1 MWTVLL
7 IVLLTAIVVVYNT
20 FIIVEMREKVI
31 VERFGKYHDTLEP
44 GFHFII
50 PFVDRVAY
58 RHETREQV
66 LDVPHQK
73 CITKDNIEVE
83 VDGIVYLKVMD
94 AYKASYGIND
104 YRLAAVNLAQTT
116 MRSEVGKITL
126 DDTFSERDAMNEA
139 IVEELDKASDPWGV
153 KVMRYELKDIQ
164 PSRDI
169 VLTMEQQM
177 EAERDKRAEITK
189 SSGERDAQIN
199 TSEGE
204 REASIL
210 VSEGRRQQRINEAE
224 GEARETALLAEASAN
239 GIERVADAISQPGG
253 SLAVKMRLTQPGG
266 SLAVKMRLTEQF
278 IDRLGTVVDGADVSV
293 LPMEAAN
300 LKSFFEGASEVT
312 DSVRNV

>member
-1 MWTVLL
+1 
-7 IVLLTAIVVVYNT
+7 
-20 FIIVEMREKVI
+20 
-31 VERFGKYHDTLEP
+31 
-44 GFHFII
+44 
-50 PFVDRVAY
+50 
-58 RHETREQV
+58 
-66 LDVPHQK
+66 
-73 CITKDNIEVE
+73 
-83 VDGIVYLKVMD
+83 D

-126 DDTFSERDAMNEA
+126 DDTFSERDSMNEA

-153 KVMRYELKDIQ
+153 KVLRYELKDIQ
-164 PSRDI
+164 PSQDI
-169 VLTMEQQM
+169 VHTMEQQM

-210 VSEGRRQQRINEAE
+210 MSEGRRQQRINEAE
-224 GEARETALLAEASAN
+224 GEARETELLAEATAN
-239 GIERVADAISQPGG
+239 GIERVADAI
-253 SLAVKMRLTQPGG
+253 AQPGG

-278 IDRLGTVVDGADVSV
+278 VDRLGEIVDGANVSV

-300 LKSFFEGASEVT
+300 MKSFFEGASEVT
-312 DSVRNV
+312 NPIRDA

>member
-1 MWTVLL
+1 MWTLLVFVLF
-7 IVLLTAIVVVYNT
+7 VTFFVVYHT
-20 FIIVEMREKVI
+20 FIIVEMREEVI
-31 VERFGKYHDTLEP
+31 LERFGKYHDTLTP
-44 GFHFII
+44 GFHFVI

-58 RHETREQV
+58 RQETREQV

-73 CITKDNIEVE
+73 CITKDNIEVD
-83 VDGIVYLKVMD
+83 VDGLVYLKVMD

-164 PSRDI
+164 PAEDI
-169 VLTMEQQM
+169 VRTMEKQM
-177 EAERDKRAEITK
+177 EAEREKRAEITE
-189 SSGERDAQIN
+189 STGERDARIN
-199 TSEGE
+199 VSEGE
-204 REASIL
+204 QDESVL
-210 VSEGRRQQRINEAE
+210 LSEGRRQARINEAE
-224 GEARETALLAEASAN
+224 GDAREMELIAEATAD
-239 GIERVADAISQPGG
+239 GIERIAEAI
-253 SLAVKMRLTQPGG
+253 AQPGG

-278 IDRLGTVVDGADVSV
+278 IDRLGKIVDGANVSV

-300 LKSFFEGASEVT
+300 LRSFFEGASEVT
-312 DSVRNV
+312 GSVRKK

>member
-1 MWTVLL
+1 MWTAILLVLA
-7 IVLLTAIVVVYNT
+7 VAIFVVYNT

-31 VERFGKYHDTLEP
+31 VERFGKYHDTLDP
-44 GFHFII
+44 GFHFVI

-73 CITKDNIEVE
+73 CITKDNIEVD

-126 DDTFSERDAMNEA
+126 DDTFSERDSMNEA

-153 KVMRYELKDIQ
+153 KVLRYELKDIQ
-164 PSRDI
+164 PSQDI
-169 VLTMEQQM
+169 VHTMEQQM

-189 SSGERDAQIN
+189 SSGDRDAQIN

-210 VSEGRRQQRINEAE
+210 MSEGRRQQRINEAE
-224 GEARETALLAEASAN
+224 GEARETELLAAATAN
-239 GIERVADAISQPGG
+239 GIERVADAVS
-253 SLAVKMRLTQPGG
+253 QPGG

-278 IDRLGTVVDGADVSV
+278 INRLGKVVDGADVSV

-312 DSVRNV
+312 DSVRNA

>member
-1 MWTVLL
+1 MWTALLL
-7 IVLLTAIVVVYNT
+7 ILAVALFVVYNT

-31 VERFGKYHDTLEP
+31 VERFGEYHDTLDP
-44 GFHFII
+44 GFHFVI

-139 IVEELDKASDPWGV
+139 IVEELDEASDPWGV
-153 KVMRYELKDIQ
+153 KVLRYELKDIQ
-164 PSRDI
+164 PSQDI

-189 SSGERDAQIN
+189 SSGDRDAQIN

-210 VSEGRRQQRINEAE
+210 MSEGRRQQRINEAE
-224 GEARETALLAEASAN
+224 GEARETELLAEATAN
-239 GIERVADAISQPGG
+239 GIERVADAV
-253 SLAVKMRLTQPGG
+253 AQPGG

-278 IDRLGTVVDGADVSV
+278 IDRLGEVVDDANVSV

-312 DSVRNV
+312 GSVRNV

>member
-1 MWTVLL
+1 MWTFLL
-7 IVLLTAIVVVYNT
+7 ALIALGLFIFYNT
-20 FIIVEMREKVI
+20 FVIVEMREEVI
-31 VERFGKYHDTLEP
+31 LERFGKYHDTLHP
-44 GFHFII
+44 GLHFTI
-50 PFVDRVAY
+50 PLVDRVAY
-58 RHETREQV
+58 RQETREQV

-73 CITKDNIEVE
+73 CITQDNIEVD

-126 DDTFSERDAMNEA
+126 DDTFSERDSMNEA

-164 PSRDI
+164 PSQDI
-169 VLTMEQQM
+169 VLTMEKQM
-177 EAERDKRAEITK
+177 EAEREKRAEITE
-189 SSGERDAQIN
+189 SSGERDARIN
-199 TSEGE
+199 
-204 REASIL
+204 
-210 VSEGRRQQRINEAE
+210 VSEGNRQKSILMSEGQREARVNEAE
-224 GEARETALLAEASAN
+224 GEAREMELIAEATAN
-239 GIERVADAISQPGG
+239 GIERIADAI
-253 SLAVKMRLTQPGG
+253 AQPGG

-278 IDRLGTVVDGADVSV
+278 IDRLGEIVDGANVSV

-312 DSVRNV
+312 GSVQNS

>member
-1 MWTVLL
+1 MWTALLLVLA
-7 IVLLTAIVVVYNT
+7 VAVFVVYNT

-94 AYKASYGIND
+94 PYKASYGIND

-164 PSRDI
+164 PSQDI

-210 VSEGRRQQRINEAE
+210 MSEGRRQQRINEAE

-253 SLAVKMRLTQPGG
+253 SLAVKMRLT
-266 SLAVKMRLTEQF
+266 EQF
-278 IDRLGTVVDGADVSV
+278 IDRLGEVVDGADVSV

>member
-1 MWTVLL
+1 MWTLLVFVLF
-7 IVLLTAIVVVYNT
+7 VTFFVVYHT
-20 FIIVEMREKVI
+20 FIIVEMREEVI
-31 VERFGKYHDTLEP
+31 LERFGKYHDTLTP
-44 GFHFII
+44 GFHFVI

-58 RHETREQV
+58 RQETREQV

-73 CITKDNIEVE
+73 CITKDNIEVD
-83 VDGIVYLKVMD
+83 VDGLVYLKVMD

-164 PSRDI
+164 PAEDI
-169 VLTMEQQM
+169 VRTMEKQM
-177 EAERDKRAEITK
+177 EAEREKRAEITE
-189 SSGERDAQIN
+189 STGERDARIN
-199 TSEGE
+199 VSEGE
-204 REASIL
+204 QDESVL
-210 VSEGRRQQRINEAE
+210 LSEGRRQARINEAE
-224 GEARETALLAEASAN
+224 GDAREMELIAEATAD
-239 GIERVADAISQPGG
+239 GIERIAEAI
-253 SLAVKMRLTQPGG
+253 AQPGG

-278 IDRLGTVVDGADVSV
+278 IDRLGKIVDGANVSV

-300 LKSFFEGASEVT
+300 LRSFFEGASEVT
-312 DSVRNV
+312 NSVRKK

>member
-7 IVLLTAIVVVYNT
+7 VVLLTAIFVVYNT

-31 VERFGKYHDTLEP
+31 VERFGKYYDTLEP

-164 PSRDI
+164 PSQDI

-177 EAERDKRAEITK
+177 EAERDKRAEITT

-253 SLAVKMRLTQPGG
+253 SLAVKMRLT
-266 SLAVKMRLTEQF
+266 EQF
-278 IDRLGTVVDGADVSV
+278 IDRLGTVVDGANVSV

-312 DSVRNV
+312 KPLQHK

>member
-1 MWTVLL
+1 MWTALLL
-7 IVLLTAIVVVYNT
+7 ILAVALFVVYNT

-31 VERFGKYHDTLEP
+31 VERFGEYHDTLDP
-44 GFHFII
+44 GFHFVI

-139 IVEELDKASDPWGV
+139 IVEELDEASDPWGV
-153 KVMRYELKDIQ
+153 KVLRYELKDIQ
-164 PSRDI
+164 PSQDI

-189 SSGERDAQIN
+189 SSGDRDAQIN

-210 VSEGRRQQRINEAE
+210 MSEGRRQQRINEAE
-224 GEARETALLAEASAN
+224 GEARETELLAEATAN
-239 GIERVADAISQPGG
+239 GIERVADAV
-253 SLAVKMRLTQPGG
+253 AQPGG

-278 IDRLGTVVDGADVSV
+278 IDRLGEVVDDANVSV

-312 DSVRNV
+312 GSVRNA

>member
-1 MWTVLL
+1 MWTLLLLVLA
-7 IVLLTAIVVVYNT
+7 VTVFVVYNT

-44 GFHFII
+44 GFHFVI

-139 IVEELDKASDPWGV
+139 IVEELDEASDPWGV

-164 PSRDI
+164 PSQDI

-177 EAERDKRAEITK
+177 EAERDKRAEITT
-189 SSGERDAQIN
+189 SSGDRDAQIN

-210 VSEGRRQQRINEAE
+210 MSEGRRRQRINEAE
-224 GEARETALLAEASAN
+224 GEARETELLAEATAH
-239 GIERVADAISQPGG
+239 GIERVADAI
-253 SLAVKMRLTQPGG
+253 AQPGG

-278 IDRLGTVVDGADVSV
+278 IDRLGEVVDGANVSV
-293 LPMEAAN
+293 LPVEAAN

-312 DSVRNV
+312 NPLQNK

>member
-1 MWTVLL
+1 MWTALLLVLA
-7 IVLLTAIVVVYNT
+7 VAVFVVYNT

-164 PSRDI
+164 PAQDI
-169 VLTMEQQM
+169 VRTMEKQM

-210 VSEGRRQQRINEAE
+210 MSEGRRQQRINEAE

-253 SLAVKMRLTQPGG
+253 SLAVKMRLT
-266 SLAVKMRLTEQF
+266 EQF
-278 IDRLGTVVDGADVSV
+278 IDRLGEVVDGADVSV

-312 DSVRNV
+312 KPLQHK